1 MKLAVCDDE
10 PLFLNHFLTLCQSFS
25 CIDEMIPFQNG
36 DLLLAQVSAGASFD
50 AVFMDI
56 DFGSKKNGIEY
67 SKSLY
72 EINPQIRLIYTT
84 GFTDRF
90 VQHVFLSPSNMIGF
104 LTKPVNK
111 DILAS
116 LLQKLQTSLDEDRQT
131 LFCVVG
137 KSDSI
142 SVPINSIFYLESNAH
157 KTLIYTDTE
166 NLSIYERLAAL
177 KERLPSCFLVC
188 HKSYIVNMNK
198 IKRIE
203 KNVIILENLV
213 EIPISKSQHAKVKQT
228 YFHYMQKDEKKP
240 EDLQ

>member
-142 SVPINSIFYLESNAH
+142 SVPVNSIFYLESNAH
-157 KTLIYTDTE
+157 KALIYTDTE
-166 NLSIYERLAAL
+166 TLSIYERLSAL
-177 KERLPSCFLVC
+177 TERLPSCFLAC

-203 KNVIILENLV
+203 KNVIILENLL
-213 EIPISKSQHAKVKQT
+213 EIPISKSQYTKVKQT

>member
-1 MKLAVCDDE
+1 
-10 PLFLNHFLTLCQSFS
+10 
-25 CIDEMIPFQNG
+25 
-36 DLLLAQVSAGASFD
+36 
-50 AVFMDI
+50 
-56 DFGSKKNGIEY
+56 
-67 SKSLY
+67 
-72 EINPQIRLIYTT
+72 
-84 GFTDRF
+84 
-90 VQHVFLSPSNMIGF
+90 MIGF
-104 LTKPVNK
+104 LTKPVSK

-142 SVPINSIFYLESNAH
+142 SVPIGSIFYLESNAH
-157 KTLIYTDTE
+157 KTLIYTDTK
-166 NLSIYERLAAL
+166 NLSIYERLSAL
-177 KERLPSCFLVC
+177 WERLPSCFCVC

-203 KNVIILENLV
+203 KNMILLENLV

>member
-25 CIDEMIPFQNG
+25 CIDEVISFQDG
-36 DLLLAQVSAGASFD
+36 DLLLAQVSAGVSFD

-56 DFGSKKNGIEY
+56 DFGNEKNGIDY
-67 SKSLY
+67 SRQLY
-72 EINPQIRLIYTT
+72 ELNPQIRLIYTT

-142 SVPINSIFYLESNAH
+142 SVPINSIFHLESNAH

-166 NLSIYERLAAL
+166 NLSIYERLSAL
-177 KERLPSCFLVC
+177 WERLPSCFLIC